1 MSNFDDEEDQRFLQ
15 LLQEYFLESPPFLLV
30 PAPAPPLHHN
40 PASVSLQKV
49 LEERS
54 DCETKILEKVLLYM
68 NEKGHTEN
76 IKAFVVMR
84 LKMDDYEASVC
95 KTSWIST
102 TFGTPKIYE
111 YTGVY
116 EYIDIMLMIKDNDV
130 ETPKRVII
138 DLDFKSQFELARPTE
153 SYKELIDALPCIF
166 VGSEEKLRKI
176 ISLLC
181 TEAKLSLKKSG
192 LHVPPWRKFG
202 YMQSK
207 WLSENCSKTSFCS

>member
-1 MSNFDDEEDQRFLQ
+1 MSNFDDEEDERFLQ
-15 LLQEYFLESPPFLLV
+15 LLHEYFLESPPFLLV
-30 PAPAPPLHHN
+30 SSSAPPLHHN
-40 PASVSLQKV
+40 PSFISLQV

-54 DCETKILEKVLLYM
+54 DCETKILEKILLYM
-68 NEKGHTEN
+68 NDKEHIEN
-76 IKAFVVMR
+76 MKDFVVLR
-84 LKMDDYEASVC
+84 LKMDNYEASIC
-95 KTSWIST
+95 KTSWLST

-111 YTGVY
+111 YTGEY
-116 EYIDIMLMIKDNDV
+116 EYIDVMMIKDNVV
-130 ETPKRVII
+130 EAPKRVII

-153 SYKELIDALPCIF
+153 TYSELIDALPCIF

-181 TEAKLSLKKSG
+181 TEAKLSLKNRG

-207 WLSENCSKTSFCS
+207 WLSENCSKHSFCS

>member
-1 MSNFDDEEDQRFLQ
+1 MSNFDDDEEDERFLH

-30 PAPAPPLHHN
+30 ASSPPPHHHN

-49 LEERS
+49 LEEKS

-68 NEKGHTEN
+68 NEKGHHEN
-76 IKAFVVMR
+76 IKEFVVLR
-84 LKMDDYEASVC
+84 LKMDNYEASLC

-102 TFGTPKIYE
+102 TFGTPKVYE
-111 YTGVY
+111 YTGEY
-116 EYIDIMLMIKDNDV
+116 EYIDIMMIKDNDV

-138 DLDFKSQFELARPTE
+138 DLDFKSQFEVVRPTE
-153 SYKELIDALPCIF
+153 SYRELIDALPCIF
-166 VGSEEKLRKI
+166 VGGEEKLKKI

-181 TEAKLSLKKSG
+181 TEAKQSLKKRG
-192 LHVPPWRKFG
+192 LHVPPWRKLG

-207 WLSENCSKTSFCS
+207 WLSEKCSKNSVCS